1 MRSVRLQ
8 IYTMIISHPIHR
20 LEADRR
26 SARTD
31 QLAVEEPLEIRLTFG
46 PAEARRTQKIAVT
59 MRTPGADAALA
70 IGFLWTE
77 GILRDGAHLKSVQ
90 HQTRC
95 RPEAKGNII
104 EVALHPA
111 APVDLKTLH
120 RNFYMSSSCGVCGKA
135 SMEAVRVAPAQALP
149 PPTPL
154 VAPATLYA
162 LPERLRAHQATF
174 EQTGGLHAAAL
185 FGPEGKLRY
194 CCEDVGRHN
203 ALDKV
208 IGRALQDGQL
218 PLHDSVLL
226 VSGRAS
232 FELVQKALL
241 AGIPCLT
248 AVGAPSSLAVAL
260 ADQYGLTLI
269 GFLRGERANIYTHP
283 TRVKVNA

>member
-1 MRSVRLQ
+1 
-8 IYTMIISHPIHR
+8 MIISHPIHR

-241 AGIPCLT
+241 AGIPCLA

-283 TRVKVNA
+283 TRVRVDA